1 MRFSPSTFTTGMCC
15 LILAVTNLKD
25 ELRQKLPQWYKDTE
39 NKYGLILTDDID
51 SLLGCAILKAKMN
64 WNIQEVMLFNAK
76 HNSEISIDWHGVAD
90 NATHEAI
97 GVDFARVNGKCFDNH
112 VTLFNSDDTYNNE
125 AINLNHICGIN
136 RNIYGQKYNSSTA
149 LLLWSLYDLPK
160 ENLPD
165 ELMMLLLTIDSTYY
179 SFFHNNKQ
187 FQKQNRRWLVQKLDL
202 PQFYECQTRHKQ
214 YEFKE
219 IAKKYG
225 VKEKIYVKDHYLHTG
240 IDIDGINDLLL
251 WDTDV
256 WLELPTNKFYT
267 KDFYKD
273 ITVDIKGNPQSIYD
287 ICDDPYC
294 YAITRK
300 NQIKYSTRIDL
311 YALRQRVKRQNNN
324 L

>member
-25 ELRQKLPQWYKDTE
+25 QLREKLPQWYKDTE
-39 NKYGLILTDDID
+39 NKYGLVLTDDVD

-64 WNIQEVMLFNAK
+64 WNIQEVMLFNARQ
-76 HNSEISIDWHGVAD
+76 NSEISVDWHGIAE

-97 GVDFARVNGKCFDNH
+97 GVDFAKVNGKCFDNH
-112 VTLFNSDDTYNNE
+112 VTLFNSDDTYNKE
-125 AINLNHICGIN
+125 AINLNHIYGIN
-136 RNIYGQKYNSSTA
+136 RNSYTKKYNLSTA

-160 ENLPD
+160 DNLPD
-165 ELMMLLLTIDSTYY
+165 ELMMLLLCIDSSYY
-179 SFFHNNKQ
+179 SYYHG
-187 FQKQNRRWLVQKLDL
+187 FQRQNYRWIVDELDL
-202 PQFYECQTRHKQ
+202 PEFYECQKRHTEYDFIK
-214 YEFKE
+214 
-219 IAKKYG
+219 IAKKYR
-225 VKEKIYVKDHYLHTG
+225 VKEKIYIEDHHLHTN

-251 WDTDV
+251 WDTPC
-256 WLELPTNKFYT
+256 WIELPSDKFYT

-273 ITVDIKGNPQSIYD
+273 ITVNITDNPENIYN

-300 NQIKYSTRIDL
+300 NQIKYSERINLD
-311 YALRQRVKRQNNN
+311 ALRQRVKKQNNN

>member
-1 MRFSPSTFTTGMCC
+1 MRFSPLTFTNGMCC
-15 LILAVTNLKD
+15 LILKVERLKD
-25 ELRQKLPQWYKDTE
+25 ELKQKLPQWYKDTE
-39 NKYGLILTDDID
+39 NQYGLVLTDDLD
-51 SLLGCAILKAKMN
+51 SLFSCAILKAKMN
-64 WNIQEVMLFNAK
+64 WDIEQVMLFNAK
-76 HNSEISIDWHGVAD
+76 QNSEISVDWHGVAE

-136 RNIYGQKYNSSTA
+136 RNIYGQKYNSSTV

-187 FQKQNRRWLVQKLDL
+187 FQRQNRRWLVDQLNL

-214 YEFKE
+214 YEFTE

-225 VKEKIYVKDHYLHTG
+225 VKEKIYVKDHHLHTD

-251 WDTDV
+251 WDTNV

-273 ITVDIKGNPQSIYD
+273 ITVDIKNNPNCISD

-294 YAITRK
+294 YALTRK
-300 NQIKYSTRIDL
+300 NQIKFSERIDL
-311 YALRQRVKRQNNN
+311 DALRQRVKK
-324 L
+324 

>member
-1 MRFSPSTFTTGMCC
+1 MHC
-15 LILAVTNLKD
+15 LILMVERLKD

-64 WNIQEVMLFNAK
+64 WDIEQVMLFNAK
-76 HNSEISIDWHGVAD
+76 KNSEISVDWHGVAD

-225 VKEKIYVKDHYLHTG
+225 VKEKIYVKDHYLHTD

-256 WLELPTNKFYT
+256 WLELSTNKFYT

-273 ITVDIKGNPQSIYD
+273 ITVDIKNNPQSISD

-294 YAITRK
+294 YALTRK
-300 NQIKYSTRIDL
+300 NQIKYSTRIDVN
-311 YALRQRVKRQNNN
+311 ALRQRVKK
-324 L
+324 

>member
-1 MRFSPSTFTTGMCC
+1 MVER
-15 LILAVTNLKD
+15 LKD
-25 ELRQKLPQWYKDTE
+25 ELKQKLPQWYKDRE
-39 NKYGLILTDDID
+39 NQYGLILTDDID
-51 SLLGCAILKAKMN
+51 SLLSCAILKAKMN
-64 WNIQEVMLFNAK
+64 WDIEQVMLFNAK
-76 HNSEISIDWHGVAD
+76 QNSEISVDWHGVAY

-97 GVDFARVNGKCFDNH
+97 GVDFARVDGKTFDNH
-112 VTLFNSDDTYNNE
+112 VCLFDSDDTCNKE
-125 AINLNHICGIN
+125 AINLNHICGVN

-187 FQKQNRRWLVQKLDL
+187 FQRQNRRWLVDQLNL

-214 YEFKE
+214 YEFAE

-225 VKEKIYVKDHYLHTG
+225 VKEKIFMKDYHLHTN

-251 WDTDV
+251 WDTPCWV
-256 WLELPTNKFYT
+256 ELPTNKFYT

-273 ITVDIKGNPQSIYD
+273 VTVDITGNSQIKNIYNV
-287 ICDDPYC
+287 CDDPYC

-300 NQIKYSTRIDL
+300 NQIKYSTRIDVD
-311 YALRQRVKRQNNN
+311 ALRQRVKKQNNN

>member
-1 MRFSPSTFTTGMCC
+1 MRFSPLTFTNGMCC
-15 LILAVTNLKD
+15 LILKVERLKD
-25 ELRQKLPQWYKDTE
+25 ELKQKLPQWYKDTE
-39 NKYGLILTDDID
+39 NQYGLVLTDDLD
-51 SLLGCAILKAKMN
+51 SLFSCAILKAKMN
-64 WNIQEVMLFNAK
+64 WDIEQVMLFNAK
-76 HNSEISIDWHGVAD
+76 QNSEISVDWHGVAE

-97 GVDFARVNGKCFDNH
+97 GVDFARVDGKCFDNH

-136 RNIYGQKYNSSTA
+136 RNIYGQKYNSSTV

-187 FQKQNRRWLVQKLDL
+187 FQRQNRRWLVDQLNL

-214 YEFKE
+214 YEFTE

-225 VKEKIYVKDHYLHTG
+225 VKEKIYVKDHHLHTN

-251 WDTDV
+251 WDTNV
-256 WLELPTNKFYT
+256 WLELPSNKFYT

-273 ITVDIKGNPQSIYD
+273 ITVDIKGNPQSISD

-294 YAITRK
+294 YALTRK

-311 YALRQRVKRQNNN
+311 DALRQRVKK
-324 L
+324 

>member
-1 MRFSPSTFTTGMCC
+1 MQVSPSSFANRMYC
-15 LILAVTNLKD
+15 LILMVERLKD
-25 ELRQKLPQWYKDTE
+25 ELKQKLPQWYKDTK
-39 NKYGLILTDDID
+39 NQYGLVLTDDID

-97 GVDFARVNGKCFDNH
+97 GVDFARVDGKCFDNH
-112 VTLFNSDDTYNNE
+112 VTLFDSDDTYNNE
-125 AINLNHICGIN
+125 AINLNHIYGVN

-187 FQKQNRRWLVQKLDL
+187 FQKQNRRWLVQELNL

-214 YEFKE
+214 YEFTE

-225 VKEKIYVKDHYLHTG
+225 VKEKIYVKDHYLHTD

-273 ITVDIKGNPQSIYD
+273 ITVDIKNNPQSISD

-294 YAITRK
+294 YALTRK
-300 NQIKYSTRIDL
+300 NQIKYSTRIDVN
-311 YALRQRVKRQNNN
+311 ALRQRVKK
-324 L
+324 

>member
-25 ELRQKLPQWYKDTE
+25 ELKQRIPQWYKDIE
-39 NKYGLILTDDID
+39 NKYGLILTDDLD
-51 SLLGCAILKAKMN
+51 ALLSCAILKSQMN
-64 WNIQEVMLFNAK
+64 WDIEQVMLFNAK
-76 HNSEISIDWHGVAD
+76 KNSEISVDWHGVAD

-97 GVDFARVNGKCFDNH
+97 GVDFAKVNGKCFDNH
-112 VTLFNSDDTYNNE
+112 VTLFNSDDTYNKE
-125 AINLNHICGIN
+125 AINLNHICGVN

-187 FQKQNRRWLVQKLDL
+187 FQRQNRRWLVDQLNL

-214 YEFKE
+214 YEFTE

-225 VKEKIYVKDHYLHTG
+225 VKEKIYVKDHHLHTG

-251 WDTDV
+251 WDTPC
-256 WLELPTNKFYT
+256 WIELPTNKFYT

-294 YAITRK
+294 YALTRK
-300 NQIKYSTRIDL
+300 NQIKYSTRIDVN
-311 YALRQRVKRQNNN
+311 ALRQRVKK
-324 L
+324 

>member
-1 MRFSPSTFTTGMCC
+1 MVER
-15 LILAVTNLKD
+15 LKD
-25 ELRQKLPQWYKDTE
+25 ELKQKLPQWYKDTE

-97 GVDFARVNGKCFDNH
+97 GVDFAKVNGKCFDNH

-125 AINLNHICGIN
+125 AINLNHIYGVN

-160 ENLPD
+160 ENLPE

-187 FQKQNRRWLVQKLDL
+187 FQKQNRRWLVQELDL
-202 PQFYECQTRHKQ
+202 PQFYECQTQHKQ

-225 VKEKIYVKDHYLHTG
+225 VKEKIYVKDYHLHTN

-251 WDTDV
+251 WDTPC
-256 WLELPTNKFYT
+256 WIELPSDKFYT
-267 KDFYKD
+267 KDFYRD
-273 ITVDIKGNPQSIYD
+273 ITVDIKNNPNCISD

-294 YAITRK
+294 YALTRK
-300 NQIKYSTRIDL
+300 NQIKYSTRIDVN
-311 YALRQRVKRQNNN
+311 ALRRRVKK
-324 L
+324 

>member
-1 MRFSPSTFTTGMCC
+1 MQVVSPSSFANRMYC
-15 LILAVTNLKD
+15 LILMVERLKD
-25 ELRQKLPQWYKDTE
+25 ELKQRIPQWYKDTE

-64 WNIQEVMLFNAK
+64 WDIEQVMLFNAK
-76 HNSEISIDWHGVAD
+76 KNSEISVDWHGVAD

-225 VKEKIYVKDHYLHTG
+225 VKEKIYVKDHYLHTD

-256 WLELPTNKFYT
+256 WLELSTNKFYT

-273 ITVDIKGNPQSIYD
+273 ITVDIKNNPQSISD

-294 YAITRK
+294 YALTRK
-300 NQIKYSTRIDL
+300 NQIKYSTRIDVN
-311 YALRQRVKRQNNN
+311 ALRQRVKK
-324 L
+324 

>member
-1 MRFSPSTFTTGMCC
+1 
-15 LILAVTNLKD
+15 
-25 ELRQKLPQWYKDTE
+25 
-39 NKYGLILTDDID
+39 
-51 SLLGCAILKAKMN
+51 MN
-64 WNIQEVMLFNAK
+64 WDIEQVMLFNAK
-76 HNSEISIDWHGVAD
+76 QNSEISVDWHGIAA

-125 AINLNHICGIN
+125 AINLNHIYGIN
-136 RNIYGQKYNSSTA
+136 RNIYGQKYNSSTV

-187 FQKQNRRWLVQKLDL
+187 FQKQNRRWLLQELDL
-202 PQFYECQTRHKQ
+202 PQFYKCQTRHKQ

-225 VKEKIYVKDHYLHTG
+225 VKEKIYVKDYHLHTN

-251 WDTDV
+251 WDTPC
-256 WLELPTNKFYT
+256 WIELPSDKFYT
-267 KDFYKD
+267 KDFYRD
-273 ITVDIKGNPQSIYD
+273 ITVDIKNNPQSISD

-294 YAITRK
+294 YALTRK
-300 NQIKYSTRIDL
+300 NQIKYSTRIDVNV
-311 YALRQRVKRQNNN
+311 LRQRVKK
-324 L
+324 

>member
-1 MRFSPSTFTTGMCC
+1 MCC

-25 ELRQKLPQWYKDTE
+25 ELKQKLPQWYKDTE

-51 SLLGCAILKAKMN
+51 SLLSCAILKAKMN

-97 GVDFARVNGKCFDNH
+97 GVDFAKVNGKCFDNH
-112 VTLFNSDDTYNNE
+112 VTLFNSDDIYNNE

-136 RNIYGQKYNSSTA
+136 RNIYGQKYNSSTV

-165 ELMMLLLTIDSTYY
+165 ELMMLLLTIDST
-179 SFFHNNKQ
+179 FFSYFHSNKQ
-187 FQKQNRRWLVQKLDL
+187 FQRRNRKWLVQELDL

-219 IAKKYG
+219 IAEKYG
-225 VKEKIYVKDHYLHTG
+225 VKEKIYVEDHHLHTG

-251 WDTDV
+251 WDTPC
-256 WLELPTNKFYT
+256 WIELPTNKFYT

>member
-1 MRFSPSTFTTGMCC
+1 MHC
-15 LILAVTNLKD
+15 LILMVERLKD
-25 ELRQKLPQWYKDTE
+25 ELKQKLPQWYKDTE

-97 GVDFARVNGKCFDNH
+97 GVDFAKVNGKCFDNH

-125 AINLNHICGIN
+125 AINLNHIYGVN

-187 FQKQNRRWLVQKLDL
+187 FQRQNRRWLVDQLNL
-202 PQFYECQTRHKQ
+202 SQFYECQTRHKQ

-225 VKEKIYVKDHYLHTG
+225 VKEKIYVKDHYLHTD

-251 WDTDV
+251 WDTPC

-273 ITVDIKGNPQSIYD
+273 ITVDIKNNPQSISD

-294 YAITRK
+294 YALTRK
-300 NQIKYSTRIDL
+300 NQIKYSTRIDVNV
-311 YALRQRVKRQNNN
+311 LRQRVKK
-324 L
+324 

>member
-1 MRFSPSTFTTGMCC
+1 MVER
-15 LILAVTNLKD
+15 LKD
-25 ELRQKLPQWYKDTE
+25 ELKQKLPQWYKDTE

-97 GVDFARVNGKCFDNH
+97 GVDFAKVNGKCFDNH

-125 AINLNHICGIN
+125 AINLNHIYGVN

-160 ENLPD
+160 ENLPE

-187 FQKQNRRWLVQKLDL
+187 FQKQNRRWLVQELDL
-202 PQFYECQTRHKQ
+202 PQFYECQTQHKQ

-225 VKEKIYVKDHYLHTG
+225 VKEKIYVKDYHLHTN

-251 WDTDV
+251 WDTPC
-256 WLELPTNKFYT
+256 WIELPSDKFYT
-267 KDFYKD
+267 KDFYRD
-273 ITVDIKGNPQSIYD
+273 ITVDIKNNPNCISD

-294 YAITRK
+294 YALTRK
-300 NQIKYSTRIDL
+300 NQIKYSTRIDVN
-311 YALRQRVKRQNNN
+311 ALRQRVKK
-324 L
+324 

>member
-1 MRFSPSTFTTGMCC
+1 MVER
-15 LILAVTNLKD
+15 LKD
-25 ELRQKLPQWYKDTE
+25 ELKQKLPQWYKDTE

-97 GVDFARVNGKCFDNH
+97 GVDFAKVNGKCFDNH

-125 AINLNHICGIN
+125 AINLNHIYGVN

-187 FQKQNRRWLVQKLDL
+187 FQRQNRRWLVDQLNL
-202 PQFYECQTRHKQ
+202 SQFYECQTRHKQ

-225 VKEKIYVKDHYLHTG
+225 VKEKIYVKDHYLHTD

-251 WDTDV
+251 WDTPC

-273 ITVDIKGNPQSIYD
+273 ITVDIKNNPQSISD

-294 YAITRK
+294 YALTRK
-300 NQIKYSTRIDL
+300 NQIKYSTRIDVNV
-311 YALRQRVKRQNNN
+311 LRQRVKK
-324 L
+324 